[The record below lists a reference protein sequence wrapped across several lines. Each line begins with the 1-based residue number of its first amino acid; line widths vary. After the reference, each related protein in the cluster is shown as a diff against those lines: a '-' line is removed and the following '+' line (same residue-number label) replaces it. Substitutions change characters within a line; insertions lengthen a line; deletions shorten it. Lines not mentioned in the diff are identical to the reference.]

1 MKKTSIKFTGIFI
14 ELFSFN
20 WVKIALK
27 GISCYL
33 VSAVSWCRECNF
45 LFIGHWTEGDITI
58 SQGSFVIDEKR
69 FFVKNYLWFSPPDT
83 IFLFNEIVFL
93 MVKDCLQSNNKTN
106 SISVY
111 DIHAKVLIRW
121 FIYRGIPPWNTK
133 NLSLPNQT
141 KTICK
146 WLVIIFSINGY
157 TSNQLYIN
165 ILF

>member
-1 MKKTSIKFTGIFI
+1 MLSR
-14 ELFSFN
+14 
-20 WVKIALK
+20 
-27 GISCYL
+27 
-33 VSAVSWCRECNF
+33 VS
-45 LFIGHWTEGDITI
+45 
-58 SQGSFVIDEKR
+58 SFVMQIMWFPFYWPLNWR
-69 FFVKNYLWFSPPDT
+69 WHYYISRIFCNLIKNDSLWKTTYDFLHQKPF
-83 IFLFNEIVFL
+83 FLFNEIVFL
-93 MVKDCLQSNNKTN
+93 MVKDCLQSNNTTN

-111 DIHAKVLIRW
+111 DIHAKVLIHW

-133 NLSLPNQT
+133 NQSLPNQH

>member
-1 MKKTSIKFTGIFI
+1 MLSRVSSLVMQIMWFPFYWPLNWRWHYYISRIFCFLIK
-14 ELFSFN
+14 
-20 WVKIALK
+20 
-27 GISCYL
+27 
-33 VSAVSWCRECNF
+33 
-45 LFIGHWTEGDITI
+45 
-58 SQGSFVIDEKR
+58 KR
-69 FFVKNYLWFSPPDT
+69 FFVKNYLWFSPPET

-93 MVKDCLQSNNKTN
+93 MVKDCLQSNNTTN

-133 NLSLPNQT
+133 NQSLPNQH